1 MNDYKY
7 LIVKSDA
14 LPPVY
19 KNVLYVKELLTRGEA
34 TSTSEAIRKAGISRS
49 AYYKY
54 KDSVFA
60 YTGTEENNTLNLS
73 VVLSDNA
80 GKLSAL
86 TAFLYEIG
94 ANILTVNQS
103 HPVGGKATVA
113 ITMRTD
119 NIKTPLSELPDFIKT
134 VDGVLSV
141 KIV

>member
-1 MNDYKY
+1 MDDYKY

-14 LPPVY
+14 LPSVF
-19 KNVLYVKELLTRGEA
+19 KNVLLVKEILSRGEVA
-34 TSTSEAIRKAGISRS
+34 STSEAIRKAGISRS

-60 YTGTEENNTLNLS
+60 YTGTEENSTLSLS

-80 GKLSAL
+80 GILSAL
-86 TAFLYEIG
+86 TAFLYKIG

-103 HPVGGKATVA
+103 HPVDGTATVTIA
-113 ITMRTD
+113 MRTD
-119 NIKTPLSELPDFIKT
+119 NIRTPLSELPDLLKT

-141 KIV
+141 NII